1 MTKPSPPP
9 KSQWIKEWCFERL
22 AEMAASLDTG
32 GGGYSIGVD
41 GLTRNRSVSPC
52 NDDDVFTDPGYPQK
66 DTAMSQKRIRRYG
79 TSVNVMSDAVTSD
92 SACVVGRDNRV
103 AFIMR
108 RLSEDA
114 REGGGE
120 LSGRQRKEKYHRS
133 VVRSQSTT
141 SYVMTKKLRE
151 RRRLGSTGWD
161 PGVGTG
167 ASGRD
172 TGMGGSSSDP
182 EKVTAASP
190 RSVSVDTGLC
200 DFINHKVTALTALQ
214 TTHLMCTPFGY
225 YIIY

>member
-1 MTKPSPPP
+1 MTKPSPPH

-32 GGGYSIGVD
+32 GGGYSVGVD

-66 DTAMSQKRIRRYG
+66 DPAVSQKRIRRYG

-92 SACVVGRDNRV
+92 SACVIGRDNRV

-133 VVRSQSTT
+133 IVRSQSTT

-161 PGVGTG
+161 PGMGTG
-167 ASGRD
+167 LGV
-172 TGMGGSSSDP
+172 GMGGSSSDP

-214 TTHLMCTPFGY
+214 TTYVMCTPFGY